1 MAKKKRPRIEDLA
14 SFTEKFGNES
24 DRGAALIGAALL
36 DGHLCLLI
44 ASFLIDDKNE
54 VNELLGINSYYSP
67 LGTFSARIRAAYC
80 LGLISRDEF
89 HDLRIIQ
96 RIRNAFAHELD
107 SSSFGSEQIR
117 DRCNSLRTPQRRQW
131 HPSLSPRECFS
142 FATSALSISLESR
155 TRRAKRERRQA
166 PSESDALS

>member
-14 SFTEKFGNES
+14 SFTEKFDNES

-44 ASFLIDDKNE
+44 ASFFIDDENE
-54 VNELLGINSYYSP
+54 VNELLGINNYYSP

-89 HDLRIIQ
+89 HDLRMIQ

-107 SSSFGSEQIR
+107 SASFDSKQVR
-117 DRCNSLRTPQRRQW
+117 DRCNSLKTPQRRQW
-131 HPSLSPRECFS
+131 HPALSPRECFS
-142 FATSALSISLESR
+142 SAISALSISLESR

-166 PSESDALS
+166 PSESDA